1 MHPFRAA
8 VEAQDLDAAVALF
21 ADDIEFHSPVAHKPF
36 VGKDAAAGVI
46 NAVFQTL
53 TEFAYT
59 DELEGDDTHA
69 LFFRARVGGK
79 DLQGVDYLREN
90 DAGQI
95 ENFTVMF
102 RPLSAIVA
110 MGEAMAPKVEG
121 LAKAP

>member
-8 VEAQDLDAAVALF
+8 IEAQDLDAAVACF

-36 VGKDAAAGVI
+36 LGKDAAAGVI
-46 NAVFQTL
+46 AAVFQTL
-53 TEFAYT
+53 TEFRYT
-59 DELEGDDTHA
+59 HELDGDGTHA

-79 DLQGVDYLREN
+79 DLQGVDFVHEN
-90 DAGQI
+90 ADGLI
-95 ENFTVMF
+95 DNFTVMF